1 MTKGKTRKTSRTKRT
16 TGTRQ
21 KAKTAR
27 KAGTS
32 PLLKYEII
40 GICCILAGVFATAG
54 FIGVDTGRIGHS
66 VDDILSYIFGLGR
79 IVVSLS
85 LIVLGLKYIV
95 IRKACPVSKSWAVG
109 TWIYI
114 LLLGLVH
121 LLVIPEG
128 TEFLPHSLSVGGGI
142 VGAVM
147 ASVLRRFL
155 GFFGAVMAITGACI
169 VTFLVWKN
177 WSISKPVAVV
187 ADKAGQEAAKVSGK
201 AVEGLQDASQSL
213 KQWHERRRIFDLQA
227 VVGDDPL
234 GRPACGNPDDL
245 HGVGD
250 APEPFQPV
258 GCRPT
263 EGAGRLLERTAEA
276 GRPACGNSVDTGQ
289 PACGNPDDYPA
300 DMERP
305 AATIADARDL
315 GNGVEEVRFDA
326 SPIEGDVPYD
336 WASDDSYEE
345 APETSEET
353 PEDARP
359 YSQIHETVVGDTVP
373 TAHDVQPGPAAPAA
387 SLAGET
393 DVLGH
398 DMDDPKPIEVEKS
411 SVAVE
416 TSEEGSS
423 AVPKA
428 AGEKTYRLPPVSM
441 LKPGPQHIVGLSDEV
456 RENARILQETLQSF
470 NIDAKILNA
479 SQGPSITRYELEPAA
494 GVKVSKIVHL
504 ADDIALKL
512 AATDIRIEAPIPGKA
527 AVGIEV
533 PNKKLTGVN
542 LRDVIDT
549 DTFRKAAGGVPVC
562 LGKDIA
568 GNPIVADLTKMPHLL
583 VAGSTGSGKSVCINT
598 FIASILFKQRPEDV
612 KLILIDP
619 KVVELSNYNGIPHL
633 LTPVVTD
640 PKKAASVLRWA
651 VREMDDRYKRF
662 AVTHTRD
669 ISRYNELHPED
680 TMPFIVIIIDELADL
695 MMMASDDVEKS
706 IIRLGQKA
714 RACGMH
720 LVLAT
725 QRPSVDVLTGLIK
738 ANVPSRIAFAV
749 SSQVDSRTILDMAGA
764 EKLIG
769 KGDMLF
775 YPLGASKPLRVQG
788 AFISDSEIDEM
799 VEFIKAQ
806 GGPHYDEAVQKAQ
819 SENPEDSVDFF
830 EDDLMRQAIDMVL
843 ETGQASTSMLQRRF
857 RVGYTRAARMIDMME
872 AMHIVGPNNGSKP
885 REILMTAD
893 EVQQKY
899 LS

>member
-1 MTKGKTRKTSRTKRT
+1 LTKGKARKTSRTKRT

-66 VDDILSYIFGLGR
+66 VDDILAYIFGLGR

-227 VVGDDPL
+227 EEAKASSAIVGDD
-234 GRPACGNPDDL
+234 
-245 HGVGD
+245 
-250 APEPFQPV
+250 PEPFQPV

-276 GRPACGNSVDTGQ
+276 GRPACGNSVDTGRPACGNPVDTGR

-305 AATIADARDL
+305 ASTIADARDL

-326 SPIEGDVPYD
+326 SPIEEDVPYD

-345 APETSEET
+345 VPET
-353 PEDARP
+353 PEEMPEDAQP

-398 DMDDPKPIEVEKS
+398 DMDDLKPIEVEKS

-662 AVTHTRD
+662 AITHTRD

-806 GGPHYDEAVQKAQ
+806 GGPNYDEAVQKAQ

>member
-1 MTKGKTRKTSRTKRT
+1 MANGRTPKSPRRKRT
-16 TGTRQ
+16 TRRTRT
-21 KAKTAR
+21 AKRAE
-27 KAGTS
+27 KS

-40 GICCILAGVFATAG
+40 GIFCILFGVFATVG
-54 FIGVDTGRIGHS
+54 FMGIDTGRIGHN
-66 VDDILSYIFGLGR
+66 VDNVLSYIFGLGR

-85 LIVLGLKYIV
+85 LVVLGLKYIV
-95 IRKACPVSKSWAVG
+95 VRKACPVSRSWLIG
-109 TWIYI
+109 TWIYV
-114 LLLGLVH
+114 LLLGLIH

-128 TEFLPHSLSVGGGI
+128 TEFLPSSLSVGGGI
-142 VGAVM
+142 IGAVVS
-147 ASVLRRFL
+147 SVLQQFL
-155 GFFGAVMAITGACI
+155 GFFGAFMAIVGAAI
-169 VTFLVWKN
+169 VTFLIWKN
-177 WSISKPVAVV
+177 WSISQPVAVV
-187 ADKAGQEAAKVSGK
+187 ADKAGQEAARVSGK

-213 KQWHERRRIFDLQA
+213 RQWHEKRKIFDFQA
-227 VVGDDPL
+227 LDQEPKEE
-234 GRPACGNPDDL
+234 PDK
-245 HGVGD
+245 
-250 APEPFQPV
+250 APTAVPEAQP
-258 GCRPT
+258 
-263 EGAGRLLERTAEA
+263 EGIQI
-276 GRPACGNSVDTGQ
+276 S
-289 PACGNPDDYPA
+289 
-300 DMERP
+300 
-305 AATIADARDL
+305 DARDL
-315 GNGVEEVRFDA
+315 GNGVEEVSFD
-326 SPIEGDVPYD
+326 SRPIEENLSSEE
-336 WASDDSYEE
+336 ADDYWDNILEQGVDDMEE
-345 APETSEET
+345 AP
-353 PEDARP
+353 D
-359 YSQIHETVVGDTVP
+359 YSQIHETVVSDAEP
-373 TAHDVQPGPAAPAA
+373 TAHDVQPTKAP
-387 SLAGET
+387 SLAEER
-393 DVLGH
+393 DVLSH
-398 DMDDPKPIEVEKS
+398 DMDDIKPIEVEQS

-416 TSEEGSS
+416 LSDEGSS

-428 AGEKTYRLPPVSM
+428 EGKKMYRLPSVSI
-441 LKPGPQHIVGLSDEV
+441 LKPGPQHTVGLSDEV
-456 RENARILQETLQSF
+456 RENAAILKETLQSF

-542 LRDVIDT
+542 LRDVIESE
-549 DTFRKAAGGVPVC
+549 TFQKAARGVPVC

-662 AVTHTRD
+662 ALTHTRD
-669 ISRYNELHPED
+669 ISRYNELHPEE

-764 EKLIG
+764 DKLIG

-799 VEFIKAQ
+799 VEFIKGQ
-806 GGPHYDEAVQKAQ
+806 DGPHYDESVQKAQ
-819 SENPEDSVDFF
+819 SDNAEDSVDFF

-857 RVGYTRAARMIDMME
+857 RIGYTRAARMIDMME

-885 REILMTAD
+885 RDILMTAD

-899 LS
+899 LG

>member
-147 ASVLRRFL
+147 ALVLRRFL

-234 GRPACGNPDDL
+234 GRPACGN
-245 HGVGD
+245 
-250 APEPFQPV
+250 
-258 GCRPT
+258 
-263 EGAGRLLERTAEA
+263 
-276 GRPACGNSVDTGQ
+276 SVDTGR

-305 AATIADARDL
+305 ASTIADARDL

-326 SPIEGDVPYD
+326 SPIEEDVSYD

-345 APETSEET
+345 VPETPEEM

-398 DMDDPKPIEVEKS
+398 DMGDLKPIEVEKS
-411 SVAVE
+411 GVAVE

-441 LKPGPQHIVGLSDEV
+441 LKPGPQHIIGLSDEV

-662 AVTHTRD
+662 AITHTRD

-806 GGPHYDEAVQKAQ
+806 GGPNYDEAVQKAQ

>member
-66 VDDILSYIFGLGR
+66 VDDILAYIFGLGR

-227 VVGDDPL
+227 EEAKASSAIVGDD
-234 GRPACGNPDDL
+234 
-245 HGVGD
+245 
-250 APEPFQPV
+250 PEPFQPV

-263 EGAGRLLERTAEA
+263 EGARPLLERTAEA
-276 GRPACGNSVDTGQ
+276 ERPACGNSVDTGR

-305 AATIADARDL
+305 VSTIADARDL

-326 SPIEGDVPYD
+326 SPIEEDVPYD

-345 APETSEET
+345 VPETPEEM

-398 DMDDPKPIEVEKS
+398 DMDDLKPIEVEKS

-662 AVTHTRD
+662 AITHTRD

-806 GGPHYDEAVQKAQ
+806 GGPNYDEAVQKAQ

>member
-213 KQWHERRRIFDLQA
+213 KQWHEHRRIFDLQA
-227 VVGDDPL
+227 EEAKASSAIVGDDPL
-234 GRPACGNPDDL
+234 GRPACGNPDD
-245 HGVGD
+245 
-250 APEPFQPV
+250 
-258 GCRPT
+258 
-263 EGAGRLLERTAEA
+263 
-276 GRPACGNSVDTGQ
+276 
-289 PACGNPDDYPA
+289 YPA
-300 DMERP
+300 DMEQP
-305 AATIADARDL
+305 ASTIADARDL

-326 SPIEGDVPYD
+326 SPIEEDVPYD
-336 WASDDSYEE
+336 WASDDSYEDV
-345 APETSEET
+345 PEPPEEP

-398 DMDDPKPIEVEKS
+398 DMDDLKPIEVEKS

-662 AVTHTRD
+662 AITHTRD

-806 GGPHYDEAVQKAQ
+806 GGPNYDEAVQKAQ

>member
-66 VDDILSYIFGLGR
+66 VDDILAYIFGLGR

-234 GRPACGNPDDL
+234 GRPACGN
-245 HGVGD
+245 
-250 APEPFQPV
+250 
-258 GCRPT
+258 
-263 EGAGRLLERTAEA
+263 
-276 GRPACGNSVDTGQ
+276 SVDTGR

-305 AATIADARDL
+305 ASNIADARDL

-326 SPIEGDVPYD
+326 SPIEEDVPYD

-345 APETSEET
+345 VPETPEEM

-398 DMDDPKPIEVEKS
+398 DMDDLKPIEVEKS

-662 AVTHTRD
+662 AITHTRD

-806 GGPHYDEAVQKAQ
+806 GGPNYDEAVQKAQ

>member
-234 GRPACGNPDDL
+234 GRPACGN
-245 HGVGD
+245 
-250 APEPFQPV
+250 
-258 GCRPT
+258 
-263 EGAGRLLERTAEA
+263 
-276 GRPACGNSVDTGQ
+276 SVDTGR
-289 PACGNPDDYPA
+289 PVCGNPDDYPA

-305 AATIADARDL
+305 ASTIADARDL

-326 SPIEGDVPYD
+326 SPIEEDVPYD

-345 APETSEET
+345 VPETPEEM

-398 DMDDPKPIEVEKS
+398 DMDDLKPIEVEKS

-662 AVTHTRD
+662 AITHTRD

-806 GGPHYDEAVQKAQ
+806 GGPNYDEAVQKAQ

>member
-1 MTKGKTRKTSRTKRT
+1 M
-16 TGTRQ
+16 
-21 KAKTAR
+21 
-27 KAGTS
+27 
-32 PLLKYEII
+32 
-40 GICCILAGVFATAG
+40 GI
-54 FIGVDTGRIGHS
+54 DTGRIGHN
-66 VDDILSYIFGLGR
+66 VDNVLSYIFGLGR

-85 LIVLGLKYIV
+85 LVVLGLKYIV
-95 IRKACPVSKSWAVG
+95 VRKACPVSRSWLIG
-109 TWIYI
+109 TWIYV
-114 LLLGLVH
+114 LLLGLIH

-128 TEFLPHSLSVGGGI
+128 TEFLPSSLSVGGGI
-142 VGAVM
+142 IGAVVS
-147 ASVLRRFL
+147 SVLQQFL
-155 GFFGAVMAITGACI
+155 GFFGAFMAIVGAAI
-169 VTFLVWKN
+169 VTFLIWKN
-177 WSISKPVAVV
+177 WSISQPVAVV
-187 ADKAGQEAAKVSGK
+187 ADKAGQEAARVSGK

-213 KQWHERRRIFDLQA
+213 RQWHEKRKIFDFQA
-227 VVGDDPL
+227 LDQAPQEE
-234 GRPACGNPDDL
+234 PDK
-245 HGVGD
+245 
-250 APEPFQPV
+250 APTAVPEAQP
-258 GCRPT
+258 
-263 EGAGRLLERTAEA
+263 EGIQI
-276 GRPACGNSVDTGQ
+276 S
-289 PACGNPDDYPA
+289 
-300 DMERP
+300 
-305 AATIADARDL
+305 DARDL
-315 GNGVEEVRFDA
+315 GNGVEEVSFD
-326 SPIEGDVPYD
+326 SRPIEENLSSEE
-336 WASDDSYEE
+336 ADDYWDNILEQGVDDMEE
-345 APETSEET
+345 AP
-353 PEDARP
+353 D
-359 YSQIHETVVGDTVP
+359 YSQIHETVVSDAEP
-373 TAHDVQPGPAAPAA
+373 TAHDVQPTKAP
-387 SLAGET
+387 SLAEER
-393 DVLGH
+393 DVLSH
-398 DMDDPKPIEVEKS
+398 DMDDIKPIEVEQS

-416 TSEEGSS
+416 LSDEGSS

-428 AGEKTYRLPPVSM
+428 EGKKLYRLPSVSI
-441 LKPGPQHIVGLSDEV
+441 LKPGPQHTVGLSDEV
-456 RENARILQETLQSF
+456 RENAAILKETLQSF

-542 LRDVIDT
+542 LRDVIESE
-549 DTFRKAAGGVPVC
+549 TFQKAARGVPVC

-662 AVTHTRD
+662 ALTHTRD
-669 ISRYNELHPED
+669 ISRYNELHPEE

-706 IIRLGQKA
+706 IVRLGQKA

-764 EKLIG
+764 SRPRSLYFRFGNRRDGRI
-769 KGDMLF
+769 
-775 YPLGASKPLRVQG
+775 YQG
-788 AFISDSEIDEM
+788 A
-799 VEFIKAQ
+799 
-806 GGPHYDEAVQKAQ
+806 G
-819 SENPEDSVDFF
+819 
-830 EDDLMRQAIDMVL
+830 R
-843 ETGQASTSMLQRRF
+843 TSLR
-857 RVGYTRAARMIDMME
+857 RVGPKGT
-872 AMHIVGPNNGSKP
+872 V
-885 REILMTAD
+885 
-893 EVQQKY
+893 
-899 LS
+899 

>member
-234 GRPACGNPDDL
+234 GRPACGN
-245 HGVGD
+245 
-250 APEPFQPV
+250 
-258 GCRPT
+258 
-263 EGAGRLLERTAEA
+263 
-276 GRPACGNSVDTGQ
+276 SVDTGR
-289 PACGNPDDYPA
+289 PDCGNPDDYPA

-305 AATIADARDL
+305 ASTIADARDL

-326 SPIEGDVPYD
+326 SPIEEDVPYD

-345 APETSEET
+345 VPETPEEM

-398 DMDDPKPIEVEKS
+398 DMDDLKPIEVEKS

-640 PKKAASVLRWA
+640 PKKAASVLHWA

-662 AVTHTRD
+662 AITHTRD

-806 GGPHYDEAVQKAQ
+806 GGPNYDEAVQKAQ

>member
-1 MTKGKTRKTSRTKRT
+1 MANGRTSKSPRRKRT
-16 TGTRQ
+16 TRRTRT
-21 KAKTAR
+21 AKRAE
-27 KAGTS
+27 KS

-40 GICCILAGVFATAG
+40 GIFCILFGVFATVG
-54 FIGVDTGRIGHS
+54 FMGIDTGRIGHN
-66 VDDILSYIFGLGR
+66 VDNVLSYIFGLGR

-85 LIVLGLKYIV
+85 LVVLGLKYIV
-95 IRKACPVSKSWAVG
+95 VRKACPVSRSWLIG
-109 TWIYI
+109 TWIYV
-114 LLLGLVH
+114 LLLGLIH

-128 TEFLPHSLSVGGGI
+128 TEFLPSSLSVGGGI
-142 VGAVM
+142 IGAVVS
-147 ASVLRRFL
+147 SVLQQFL
-155 GFFGAVMAITGACI
+155 GFFGAFMAIVGAAI
-169 VTFLVWKN
+169 VTFLIWKN
-177 WSISKPVAVV
+177 WSISQPVAVV
-187 ADKAGQEAAKVSGK
+187 ADKAGQEAARVSGK

-213 KQWHERRRIFDLQA
+213 RQWHEKRKIFDFQA
-227 VVGDDPL
+227 LDQDPKEE
-234 GRPACGNPDDL
+234 PDK
-245 HGVGD
+245 
-250 APEPFQPV
+250 APTAVPEAEP
-258 GCRPT
+258 
-263 EGAGRLLERTAEA
+263 EGIQI
-276 GRPACGNSVDTGQ
+276 S
-289 PACGNPDDYPA
+289 
-300 DMERP
+300 
-305 AATIADARDL
+305 DARDL
-315 GNGVEEVRFDA
+315 GNGVEEVSFD
-326 SPIEGDVPYD
+326 SRSIEENLSSEE
-336 WASDDSYEE
+336 ADDYWDNILEQGVDDMEE
-345 APETSEET
+345 AP
-353 PEDARP
+353 D
-359 YSQIHETVVGDTVP
+359 YSQIHETVVSDAEP
-373 TAHDVQPGPAAPAA
+373 TAHDVQPVKAP
-387 SLAGET
+387 SLAEER
-393 DVLGH
+393 DVLSH
-398 DMDDPKPIEVEKS
+398 DMDDIKPIEVEQS

-416 TSEEGSS
+416 LSDEGSS

-428 AGEKTYRLPPVSM
+428 EGKKMYRLPSVSI
-441 LKPGPQHIVGLSDEV
+441 LKPGPQHTVGLSDEV
-456 RENARILQETLQSF
+456 RENAAILKETLQSF

-542 LRDVIDT
+542 LRDVIESE
-549 DTFRKAAGGVPVC
+549 TFQKAARGVPVC

-662 AVTHTRD
+662 ALTHTRD
-669 ISRYNELHPED
+669 ISRYNELHPEE

-764 EKLIG
+764 DKLIG

-799 VEFIKAQ
+799 VEFIKGQ
-806 GGPHYDEAVQKAQ
+806 DGPHYDESVQKAQ
-819 SENPEDSVDFF
+819 SDNAEDSVDFF

-857 RVGYTRAARMIDMME
+857 RIGYTRAARMIDMME

-885 REILMTAD
+885 RDILMTAD

-899 LS
+899 LG

>member
-128 TEFLPHSLSVGGGI
+128 TEFLLHSLSVGGGI

-227 VVGDDPL
+227 EEAKASSAIVGDD
-234 GRPACGNPDDL
+234 
-245 HGVGD
+245 
-250 APEPFQPV
+250 PEPFQPV

-276 GRPACGNSVDTGQ
+276 GRPACGNSVDTGR

-305 AATIADARDL
+305 ASTIADARDL

-326 SPIEGDVPYD
+326 SPIEEDVPYD

-345 APETSEET
+345 VPETPEEM

-398 DMDDPKPIEVEKS
+398 DMDDLKPIEVEKS

-662 AVTHTRD
+662 AITHTRD

-806 GGPHYDEAVQKAQ
+806 GGPNYDEAVQKAQ

>member
-27 KAGTS
+27 KAGAS

-66 VDDILSYIFGLGR
+66 VDDILAYIFGLGR

-227 VVGDDPL
+227 EEAKASSDIVG
-234 GRPACGNPDDL
+234 A
-245 HGVGD
+245 V
-250 APEPFQPV
+250 PEPFQPV

-263 EGAGRLLERTAEA
+263 EGARPLLERTAEA
-276 GRPACGNSVDTGQ
+276 GRPT
-289 PACGNPDDYPA
+289 CGNPDDYPA

-305 AATIADARDL
+305 ASTIADARDL

-326 SPIEGDVPYD
+326 SPIEEDVPYD

-345 APETSEET
+345 VPETPEEM

-398 DMDDPKPIEVEKS
+398 DMDNLKPIEVEKS

-662 AVTHTRD
+662 AITHTRD

-806 GGPHYDEAVQKAQ
+806 GGPNYDEAVQKAQ

-872 AMHIVGPNNGSKP
+872 TMHIVGPNNGSKP

>member
-66 VDDILSYIFGLGR
+66 VDDILAYIFGLGR

-227 VVGDDPL
+227 EEAKASSDIVG
-234 GRPACGNPDDL
+234 A
-245 HGVGD
+245 V
-250 APEPFQPV
+250 PEPFQPV

-263 EGAGRLLERTAEA
+263 EGARPLLERTAEA
-276 GRPACGNSVDTGQ
+276 GRPACGNT
-289 PACGNPDDYPA
+289 DDYPA

-305 AATIADARDL
+305 ASTIADARDL

-326 SPIEGDVPYD
+326 SPIEEDVPYD

-345 APETSEET
+345 VPETPEEM

-387 SLAGET
+387 SPAGET

-398 DMDDPKPIEVEKS
+398 DMDNLKPIEVEKS

-662 AVTHTRD
+662 AITHTRD

-806 GGPHYDEAVQKAQ
+806 GGPNYDEAVQKAQ

>member
-147 ASVLRRFL
+147 ALVLRRFL

-234 GRPACGNPDDL
+234 GRPACGN
-245 HGVGD
+245 
-250 APEPFQPV
+250 
-258 GCRPT
+258 
-263 EGAGRLLERTAEA
+263 
-276 GRPACGNSVDTGQ
+276 SVDTGR

-305 AATIADARDL
+305 ASTIADARDL

-326 SPIEGDVPYD
+326 SPIEEDVPYD

-345 APETSEET
+345 VPETPEEML
-353 PEDARP
+353 EDARP

-398 DMDDPKPIEVEKS
+398 DMGDLKPIEVEKS

-441 LKPGPQHIVGLSDEV
+441 LKPGPQHTIGLSDEV

-662 AVTHTRD
+662 AITHTRD

-806 GGPHYDEAVQKAQ
+806 GGPNYDEAVQKAQ

>member
-66 VDDILSYIFGLGR
+66 IDDILAYIFGLGR

-227 VVGDDPL
+227 EEAKASSAIVG
-234 GRPACGNPDDL
+234 A
-245 HGVGD
+245 V
-250 APEPFQPV
+250 PEPFQPV

-263 EGAGRLLERTAEA
+263 ESARPLLERTAEA
-276 GRPACGNSVDTGQ
+276 GR

-305 AATIADARDL
+305 ASTIADARDL

-326 SPIEGDVPYD
+326 SPIEEDVPYD

-345 APETSEET
+345 VPETPEEM

-373 TAHDVQPGPAAPAA
+373 TAHDVQPGPAA

-398 DMDDPKPIEVEKS
+398 DMDDLKPIEVEKS

-662 AVTHTRD
+662 AITHTRD

-806 GGPHYDEAVQKAQ
+806 GGPNYDEAVQKAQ

>member
-66 VDDILSYIFGLGR
+66 VDDILAYIFGLGR

-227 VVGDDPL
+227 EEAKASSAIVGDD
-234 GRPACGNPDDL
+234 
-245 HGVGD
+245 
-250 APEPFQPV
+250 PEPFQPV

-276 GRPACGNSVDTGQ
+276 GRPACGNSVDTGR

-326 SPIEGDVPYD
+326 SPIEEDVPYD

-345 APETSEET
+345 VPETPEEM

-398 DMDDPKPIEVEKS
+398 DMDDLKPIEVEKS

-662 AVTHTRD
+662 AITHTRD

-806 GGPHYDEAVQKAQ
+806 GGPNYDEAVQKAQ

>member
-1 MTKGKTRKTSRTKRT
+1 MANGRTPKSPRRKRT
-16 TGTRQ
+16 TRRTRT
-21 KAKTAR
+21 AKRAE
-27 KAGTS
+27 KS

-40 GICCILAGVFATAG
+40 GIFCILFGVFATVG
-54 FIGVDTGRIGHS
+54 FMGIDTGRIGHN
-66 VDDILSYIFGLGR
+66 VDNVLSYIFGLGR

-85 LIVLGLKYIV
+85 LVVLGLKYIV
-95 IRKACPVSKSWAVG
+95 VRKACPVSRSWLIG
-109 TWIYI
+109 TWIYV
-114 LLLGLVH
+114 LLLGLIH

-128 TEFLPHSLSVGGGI
+128 TEFLPSSLSVGGGI
-142 VGAVM
+142 IGAVVS
-147 ASVLRRFL
+147 SVLQQFL
-155 GFFGAVMAITGACI
+155 GFFGAFMAIVGAAI
-169 VTFLVWKN
+169 VTFLIWKN
-177 WSISKPVAVV
+177 WSISQPVAVV
-187 ADKAGQEAAKVSGK
+187 ADKAGQEAARVSGK

-213 KQWHERRRIFDLQA
+213 RQWHEKRKIFDFQA
-227 VVGDDPL
+227 LDQDPKEE
-234 GRPACGNPDDL
+234 PDK
-245 HGVGD
+245 
-250 APEPFQPV
+250 APTAVPEAQP
-258 GCRPT
+258 
-263 EGAGRLLERTAEA
+263 EGIQI
-276 GRPACGNSVDTGQ
+276 S
-289 PACGNPDDYPA
+289 
-300 DMERP
+300 
-305 AATIADARDL
+305 DARDL
-315 GNGVEEVRFDA
+315 GNGVEEVSFD
-326 SPIEGDVPYD
+326 SRPIEENLSSE
-336 WASDDSYEE
+336 AADDYWDNILEQGVDDMEE
-345 APETSEET
+345 AP
-353 PEDARP
+353 D
-359 YSQIHETVVGDTVP
+359 YSQIHETVVSDAEP
-373 TAHDVQPGPAAPAA
+373 TAHDVQPTKAP
-387 SLAGET
+387 SLAEEQ
-393 DVLGH
+393 DVLSH
-398 DMDDPKPIEVEKS
+398 DMDDIKPIEVEQS

-416 TSEEGSS
+416 LSDEGSS

-428 AGEKTYRLPPVSM
+428 EGKKMYRLPSVSI
-441 LKPGPQHIVGLSDEV
+441 LKPGPQHTVGLSDEV
-456 RENARILQETLQSF
+456 RENAAILKETLQSF

-542 LRDVIDT
+542 LRDVIESE
-549 DTFRKAAGGVPVC
+549 TFQKAARGVPVC

-662 AVTHTRD
+662 ALTHTRD
-669 ISRYNELHPED
+669 ISRYNELHPEE

-764 EKLIG
+764 DKLIG

-799 VEFIKAQ
+799 VEFIKGQ
-806 GGPHYDEAVQKAQ
+806 DGPHYDESVQKAQ
-819 SENPEDSVDFF
+819 SDNAEDSVDFF

-857 RVGYTRAARMIDMME
+857 RIGYTRAARMIDMME

-885 REILMTAD
+885 RDILMTAD

-899 LS
+899 LG

>member
-234 GRPACGNPDDL
+234 GRPACGN
-245 HGVGD
+245 
-250 APEPFQPV
+250 
-258 GCRPT
+258 
-263 EGAGRLLERTAEA
+263 
-276 GRPACGNSVDTGQ
+276 SVDTGR
-289 PACGNPDDYPA
+289 PVCGNPDDYPA

-305 AATIADARDL
+305 ASTIADARDL

-326 SPIEGDVPYD
+326 SPIEEDVPYD

-345 APETSEET
+345 VPETPEEM

-398 DMDDPKPIEVEKS
+398 DMDDLKPIEVEKS

-633 LTPVVTD
+633 LAPVVTD

-662 AVTHTRD
+662 AITHTRD

-806 GGPHYDEAVQKAQ
+806 GGPNYDEAVQKAQ

>member
-16 TGTRQ
+16 AGTRQ

-227 VVGDDPL
+227 EEAKASSAIVGDDPL
-234 GRPACGNPDDL
+234 GRPACENSVD
-245 HGVGD
+245 
-250 APEPFQPV
+250 
-258 GCRPT
+258 T
-263 EGAGRLLERTAEA
+263 
-276 GRPACGNSVDTGQ
+276 GRPACGNSVDTGR
-289 PACGNPDDYPA
+289 PACGNPNDYPA

-305 AATIADARDL
+305 APTIADARDL

-326 SPIEGDVPYD
+326 SPIEEDVPYD

-345 APETSEET
+345 VPETPEEM

-398 DMDDPKPIEVEKS
+398 DMDDLKPIEVEKS

-662 AVTHTRD
+662 AITHTRD

-806 GGPHYDEAVQKAQ
+806 GGPNYDEAVQKAQ

>member
-1 MTKGKTRKTSRTKRT
+1 MTKGKARKTSRTKRT

-66 VDDILSYIFGLGR
+66 VDDILAYIFGLGR

-227 VVGDDPL
+227 EEAKASSAIVGDD
-234 GRPACGNPDDL
+234 
-245 HGVGD
+245 
-250 APEPFQPV
+250 PEPFQPV

-276 GRPACGNSVDTGQ
+276 GRPACGNSVDTGRPACGNPVDTGR

-305 AATIADARDL
+305 ASTIADARDL

-326 SPIEGDVPYD
+326 SPIEEDVPYD

-345 APETSEET
+345 VPET
-353 PEDARP
+353 PEEMPEDAQP

-398 DMDDPKPIEVEKS
+398 DMDDLKPIEVEKS

-662 AVTHTRD
+662 AITHTRD

-680 TMPFIVIIIDELADL
+680 TMPFIDIIIDELADL

-806 GGPHYDEAVQKAQ
+806 GGPNYDEAVQKAQ

>member
-16 TGTRQ
+16 AGTRQ

-40 GICCILAGVFATAG
+40 GICCILAGIFATAG

-66 VDDILSYIFGLGR
+66 VDDILAYIFGLGR

-85 LIVLGLKYIV
+85 LIILGLKYIV

-114 LLLGLVH
+114 LLLGLIH

-128 TEFLPHSLSVGGGI
+128 TEFLPHSLSVGGGV
-142 VGAVM
+142 VGAVV
-147 ASVLRRFL
+147 ASALRRFL

-213 KQWHERRRIFDLQA
+213 KQWHQRRRIFDLQA

-234 GRPACGNPDDL
+234 GRPACGNSDGL

-263 EGAGRLLERTAEA
+263 EGASRLLERTAEA
-276 GRPACGNSVDTGQ
+276 GRPACGNPDDMNMEQ
-289 PACGNPDDYPA
+289 PA
-300 DMERP
+300 
-305 AATIADARDL
+305 AAISGARDL

-326 SPIEGDVPYD
+326 SPIEEDVPYD
-336 WASDDSYEE
+336 WASDGFEE
-345 APETSEET
+345 ESPAGPE
-353 PEDARP
+353 PQKL
-359 YSQIHETVVGDTVP
+359 SQIHETIVGDTAP
-373 TAHDVQPGPAAPAA
+373 TAHDVQPAGPVKAP
-387 SLAGET
+387 LARET
-393 DVLGH
+393 DVLRH
-398 DMDDPKPIEVEKS
+398 DMDDLKPIEVEKS
-411 SVAVE
+411 SVAVD

-441 LKPGPQHIVGLSDEV
+441 LKPGPQHAVGLSEEV

-504 ADDIALKL
+504 SDDLALKL

-619 KVVELSNYNGIPHL
+619 KVVELSNYNGIPQL

-662 AVTHTRD
+662 AITHTRD
-669 ISRYNELHPED
+669 ISRYNELHPEEA
-680 TMPFIVIIIDELADL
+680 MPFIVIIIDELADL
-695 MMMASDDVEKS
+695 MMTASDDVEKS

-806 GGPHYDEAVQKAQ
+806 GGPQYDEAVQKAQ

-830 EDDLMRQAIDMVL
+830 EDELMRQAIDMVL

>member
-142 VGAVM
+142 IGAVM
-147 ASVLRRFL
+147 ALVLRRFL

-234 GRPACGNPDDL
+234 GRPACGN
-245 HGVGD
+245 
-250 APEPFQPV
+250 
-258 GCRPT
+258 
-263 EGAGRLLERTAEA
+263 
-276 GRPACGNSVDTGQ
+276 SVDTGR

-305 AATIADARDL
+305 ASTIADARDL

-326 SPIEGDVPYD
+326 SPIEEDVPYD

-345 APETSEET
+345 VPETPEEM

-373 TAHDVQPGPAAPAA
+373 TAHDVQPGPAAPVA

-398 DMDDPKPIEVEKS
+398 DMGDLKPIEVEKS

-441 LKPGPQHIVGLSDEV
+441 LKPGPQHTIGLSDEV

-662 AVTHTRD
+662 AITHTRD

-806 GGPHYDEAVQKAQ
+806 GGPNYDEAVQKAQ

>member
-66 VDDILSYIFGLGR
+66 VDDILAYIFGLGR

-234 GRPACGNPDDL
+234 GRPACGN
-245 HGVGD
+245 
-250 APEPFQPV
+250 
-258 GCRPT
+258 
-263 EGAGRLLERTAEA
+263 
-276 GRPACGNSVDTGQ
+276 SVDTGR

-305 AATIADARDL
+305 VSTIADARDL

-326 SPIEGDVPYD
+326 SPIEEDVPYD

-345 APETSEET
+345 VPETPEEM

-398 DMDDPKPIEVEKS
+398 DMDDLKPIEVEKS

-662 AVTHTRD
+662 AITHTRD

-806 GGPHYDEAVQKAQ
+806 GGPNYDEAVQKAQ

-857 RVGYTRAARMIDMME
+857 RVGYTRAARMIAMME

>member
-1 MTKGKTRKTSRTKRT
+1 MTKGRTRKTSRTKRT

-66 VDDILSYIFGLGR
+66 VDDILAYIFGLGR

-227 VVGDDPL
+227 EEAKASSAIVGDD
-234 GRPACGNPDDL
+234 
-245 HGVGD
+245 
-250 APEPFQPV
+250 PEPFQPV

-263 EGAGRLLERTAEA
+263 EGAVRLLERTAEA
-276 GRPACGNSVDTGQ
+276 GRPACGNSVNTGR

-305 AATIADARDL
+305 ASTIADARDL

-326 SPIEGDVPYD
+326 SPIEEDVPYD

-345 APETSEET
+345 VPETPEEM

-398 DMDDPKPIEVEKS
+398 DMDDLKPIEVEKS

-662 AVTHTRD
+662 AITHTRD

-806 GGPHYDEAVQKAQ
+806 GGPNYDEAVQKAQ

>member
-66 VDDILSYIFGLGR
+66 VDDILAYIFGLGR

-227 VVGDDPL
+227 EEAKASSDIVG
-234 GRPACGNPDDL
+234 A
-245 HGVGD
+245 V
-250 APEPFQPV
+250 PEPFQPV

-263 EGAGRLLERTAEA
+263 EGARPLLERTAEA
-276 GRPACGNSVDTGQ
+276 GRPACGNT
-289 PACGNPDDYPA
+289 DDYPA

-305 AATIADARDL
+305 ASTIADARDL

-326 SPIEGDVPYD
+326 SPIEEDVPYD

-345 APETSEET
+345 VPETPEEM

-398 DMDDPKPIEVEKS
+398 DMDNLKPIEVEKS

-662 AVTHTRD
+662 AITHTRD

-680 TMPFIVIIIDELADL
+680 TMSFIVIIIDELADL

-806 GGPHYDEAVQKAQ
+806 GGPNYDEAVQKAQ